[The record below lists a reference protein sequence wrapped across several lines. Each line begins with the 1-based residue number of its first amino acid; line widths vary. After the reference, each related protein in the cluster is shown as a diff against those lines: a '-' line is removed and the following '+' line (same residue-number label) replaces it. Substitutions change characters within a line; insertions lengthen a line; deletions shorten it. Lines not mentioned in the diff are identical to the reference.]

1 MIAVVLSIVLPVVLT
16 TAVGFLW
23 SRWGH
28 PLNSKDVTELVG
40 NVATPCLIVS
50 TFQTSKLSFEALA
63 AMTGATALCIV
74 LFAAIGAMIL
84 RAAGLSLRTF
94 LPSISFPNAGNLGL
108 PLSLY
113 AFGPEGLGYAIA
125 YFSVSSVA
133 NFTLGQMIAAGKANW
148 AGLVRQP
155 ILYAVLI
162 GVALA
167 YAQVQLPA
175 WAGTTVSLIGSLTV
189 PLMLLMLG
197 SALSRLKVAAF
208 GRALFV
214 SLVRLG
220 MGAAVGIGVA
230 TALGLTG
237 NLRAVLILQAANPV
251 AVYNYFFAQRWG
263 NEPEAVAGVVVLST
277 LLSMATVPL
286 LLTWLM
292 AG

>member
-63 AMTGATALCIV
+63 AMAGATALCIV

-162 GVALA
+162 GAALA

-189 PLMLLMLG
+189 PLMLVMLG